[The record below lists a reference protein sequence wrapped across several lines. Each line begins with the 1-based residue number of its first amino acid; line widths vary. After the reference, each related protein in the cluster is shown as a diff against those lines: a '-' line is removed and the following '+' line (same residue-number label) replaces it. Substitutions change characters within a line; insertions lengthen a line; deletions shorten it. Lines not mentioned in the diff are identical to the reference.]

1 MSASYAKAAKSIP
14 GAAPPVAKKAQQPK
28 PPKVSAEKSDPK
40 PVIEAE
46 ETDNGEIVLYNKIL
60 GASCEDWL
68 SHRKGKA
75 TKDVLQA
82 EFKAWKSSN
91 VNNLYCG
98 KGQKAM
104 KFNLDEMGL
113 AKIMIKNLPDSVESW
128 DIREIMSAFTPI
140 LSVYRKS
147 YKDKEDGK
155 IKFGGYYVITIP
167 GVYNGCSVSDVIMD
181 LRQGPVL
188 LEDKPLEF
196 QIFIDK
202 RRGGGAGGD
211 DDYDGQ

>member
-1 MSASYAKAAKSIP
+1 MSYAKTTKSGIPKSISATVTKVHVATT
-14 GAAPPVAKKAQQPK
+14 GAKKPAPVAK
-28 PPKVSAEKSDPK
+28 VLEEKSDSPS
-40 PVIEAE
+40 
-46 ETDNGEIVLYNKIL
+46 DEIVLYNKIL

-75 TKDVLQA
+75 TNEVLRA

-98 KGQKAM
+98 KGQKSV
-104 KFNLDEMGL
+104 KFNLDDMGL

-140 LSVYRKS
+140 LSVFRKT
-147 YKDKEDGK
+147 YKDSEDGK
-155 IKFGGYYVITIP
+155 IKFGGYYVVTIP
-167 GVYNGCSVSDVIMD
+167 GVYNGGSVSDVIMD

-188 LEDKPLEF
+188 LEGKPLEF

-211 DDYDGQ
+211 DYRGE